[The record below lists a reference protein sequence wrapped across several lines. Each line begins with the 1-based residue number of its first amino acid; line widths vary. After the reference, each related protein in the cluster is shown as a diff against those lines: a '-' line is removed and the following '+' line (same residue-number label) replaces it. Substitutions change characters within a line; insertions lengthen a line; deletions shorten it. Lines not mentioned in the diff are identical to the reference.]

1 MSTAIDQQ
9 VATFQQQFRKVKE
22 EVSKVIVGYG
32 EMIDGVIMSLLASGH
47 VLLEAVPGLGKTKLV
62 STLSDVMHLKFARIQ
77 FTPDVMPADITG
89 TNTLHEDTKGE
100 KLLDCQPGPISSN
113 I

>member
-32 EMIDGVIMSLLASGH
+32 DSIDGVIMSLLASGH
-47 VLLEAVPGLGKTKLV
+47 VLLEGIPGLGKTKLV
-62 STLSDVMHLKFARIQ
+62 STLSDGMHLKFSRIQ
-77 FTPDVMPADITG
+77 FTPDLMPADITG
-89 TNTLHEDTKGE
+89 TDVVQSAACVAPF
-100 KLLDCQPGPISSN
+100 LDCR
-113 I
+113 